1 MGAERHRLPIR
12 PFAEHCAT
20 GCGKRRASGPRPTQ
34 RGQVCGF
41 VKVTRDLTE
50 RHEREEQRL
59 CLARTEEILRLQ
71 TEFLEKARSGVET
84 TLVTLRVHLRSLI
97 GSVEATGDQNVQ
109 AKLRML
115 DWGLDR
121 MVRSIEQVVALAE
134 TTTAKLAEELANM
147 QARSAAPR

>member
-1 MGAERHRLPIR
+1 M
-12 PFAEHCAT
+12 
-20 GCGKRRASGPRPTQ
+20 
-34 RGQVCGF
+34 
-41 VKVTRDLTE
+41 
-50 RHEREEQRL
+50 
-59 CLARTEEILRLQ
+59 
-71 TEFLEKARSGVET
+71 
-84 TLVTLRVHLRSLI
+84 
-97 GSVEATGDQNVQ
+97 EATGDQNVQ